1 MSTLRV
7 GVVGAAGRMGREVC
21 RAVAAADDM
30 ELVLAVD
37 RSEGLRVRDWVGDQ
51 CPDLVTERKLGEAIE
66 RCSPVHVVVDFTH
79 PKFAASNALVAI
91 RRGAAAVIGTSGL
104 SPQDLAT
111 LRSEAEEH
119 GVAALYMPN
128 FAIGA
133 VLMMMFAAEAAKH
146 FPECEIIEMHHD
158 KKADAPSGTA
168 IRTAEL
174 IAQSRQRRPNKP
186 ATGVIKFDGA
196 RGGTVADTPVHSVRL
211 PGLVAHQLV
220 VFGGVGE
227 VLTIRHDSLSRDSFM
242 PGVLLAI
249 RSAPKMKGLTVGLE
263 HLLQK

>member
-1 MSTLRV
+1 MSPLRV
-7 GVVGAAGRMGREVC
+7 GVVGAAGRMGQEVC
-21 RAVAAADDM
+21 RAVASADDM
-30 ELVLAVD
+30 ELVIAVD
-37 RSEGLRVRDWVGDQ
+37 RNEGLRVRDWVGDGG
-51 CPDLVTERKLGEAIE
+51 PDLVTEKKLGEAIE
-66 RCSPVHVVVDFTH
+66 RNAPVHVVVDFTH
-79 PKFAASNALVAI
+79 PKFAASNALVGI
-91 RRGAAAVIGTSGL
+91 RRGAAVVIGTSGL

-119 GVAALYMPN
+119 DVAVLYMPN

-174 IAQSRQRRPNKP
+174 IAQSRKRRPNKL
-186 ATGVIKFDGA
+186 ATGVVKFEGV
-196 RGGTVADTPVHSVRL
+196 RGGSVGDTPVHSVRL

-227 VLTIRHDSLSRDSFM
+227 VLTIRHDSLSRESFM

-249 RSAPKMKGLTVGLE
+249 RNAPRMKGLTVGLE
-263 HLLQK
+263 HLLQE